1 MPVVT
6 KHALHRQRQE
16 KNKLGKY
23 SLLLYFFE
31 NAMLPH
37 NRKRLINAVEEGFQ
51 SKMKLEKP
59 FERRKNVFMQLSFK
73 NKEDMEEYKKMK
85 KNNFFFE
92 IAGRSVLNFF

>member
-1 MPVVT
+1 MPVVK
-6 KHALHRQRQE
+6 KHTLHRQRQE
-16 KNKLGKY
+16 KNGTVKF

-31 NAMLPH
+31 NAMQPQ

-73 NKEDMEEYKKMK
+73 NKEDMEEYKKIK